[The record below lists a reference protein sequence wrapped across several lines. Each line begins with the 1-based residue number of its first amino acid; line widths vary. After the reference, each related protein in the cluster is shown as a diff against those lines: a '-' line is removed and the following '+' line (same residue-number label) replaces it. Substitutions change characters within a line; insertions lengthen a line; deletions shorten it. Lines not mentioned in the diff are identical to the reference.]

1 MIDLDRLIRQAN
13 HLEPLPAT
21 TTRLASL
28 AADPDAGIRE
38 LVDIV
43 SFDQAL
49 TARLLRFANSA
60 AVGSREPVASVQTA
74 IQRLGTGT
82 VLTVAM
88 GAAVRGPLTA
98 AVPQYGLAEGELWRH
113 SIASAMAIEALVRV
127 ARVSAPS
134 AAFTAALLH
143 DVGKLVLARFLDA
156 EVLRVLHAARTEG
169 GLSPLEA
176 EVDVLSVHHAELGG
190 LIAQHWKL
198 PDAIVQGISKHH
210 TADGNDDDVARL
222 VRLAD
227 LIAHHQ
233 HPISDAAVTEAELD
247 AAAAP
252 FRINSTTLQRVE
264 QTIADDFDG
273 RLARYA

>member
-1 MIDLDRLIRQAN
+1 MIDLDRLIQQAN
-13 HLEPLPAT
+13 DLEPLPGT
-21 TTRLASL
+21 TTRLAAL

-38 LVDIV
+38 LVDLV

-60 AVGSREPVASVQTA
+60 AVGSREPVASVQGA

-88 GAAVRGPLTA
+88 GAAVKGRLMA
-98 AVPQYGLAEGELWRH
+98 AVPQYGIGEGGLWRH
-113 SIASAMAIEALVRV
+113 SIAAALAIEALVRIG
-127 ARVSAPS
+127 RVSAPS
-134 AAFTAALLH
+134 AAFSAALLH
-143 DVGKLVLARFLDA
+143 DVGKLVLSRFLDP
-156 EVLRVLHAARTEG
+156 EVLAVLHEARTAG
-169 GLSPLEA
+169 GLSALAA
-176 EVDVLSVHHAELGG
+176 EVEVLSVHHAELGG

-210 TADGNDDDVARL
+210 TADEHDDVARL

-227 LIAHHQ
+227 LLAHHQ
-233 HPISDAAVTEAELD
+233 HPVSDAPVSEDDLS

-252 FRINSTTLQRVE
+252 FRLTAPTLERVE
-264 QTIADDFDG
+264 QAIADDFDG